1 MVKEKVFPD
10 EIMSDDELENVTG
23 GAGYIYY
30 MESFDQSGKIFVAV
44 KSNYSLNRKGVEE
57 LFENGQKLNPN
68 KMQDSDTGKFQIPAN
83 KSASFIEKWQS
94 KGYKFINYNSKELV

>member
-1 MVKEKVFPD
+1 MKDEKILQS

-30 MESFDQSGKIFVAV
+30 MESFDQNGKMFIAV

-57 LFENGQKLNPN
+57 LFANGEKLNPN
-68 KMQDSDTGKFQIPAN
+68 KMKDSDVGKFQIPAN
-83 KSASFIEKWQS
+83 KSASFMEKWQN
-94 KGYKFINYNSKELV
+94 KGYKFINYNSNALV